1 MKENMTMKEKMA
13 MMAYTMF
20 QPLCCNFSSY
30 NYLGYI
36 CLMVMNL
43 AKFNNGGIVCQT
55 LFLANSN
62 HHNLEITNATYVC
75 LAPNNVKH
83 LG

>member
-1 MKENMTMKEKMA
+1 MPMREKMA
-13 MMAYTMF
+13 MMAYTMSH
-20 QPLCCNFSSY
+20 PLCCNFSSY
-30 NYLGYI
+30 NYLRYN

-43 AKFNNGGIVCQT
+43 AKFNSGGIVWHT

-62 HHNLEITNATYVC
+62 HRNLEITSAAYVYF
-75 LAPNNVKH
+75 APKNVKH

>member
-1 MKENMTMKEKMA
+1 MA

-20 QPLCCNFSSY
+20 HPLCCNFSSY
-30 NYLGYI
+30 NYLGYN

-43 AKFNNGGIVCQT
+43 EKFNNGGIVWHT

-62 HHNLEITNATYVC
+62 HHNLEIASAAYVC
-75 LAPNNVKH
+75 LAPKNVEH